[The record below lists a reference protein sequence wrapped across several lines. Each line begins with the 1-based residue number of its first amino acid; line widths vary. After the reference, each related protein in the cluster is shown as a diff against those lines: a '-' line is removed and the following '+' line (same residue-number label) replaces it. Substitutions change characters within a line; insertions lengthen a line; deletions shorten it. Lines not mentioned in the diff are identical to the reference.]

1 MVSEPLHPNT
11 SATESV
17 EDSSR
22 GPSIDPTR
30 HRLRLPTHRLAP
42 DPNDTE
48 SARTWVA
55 NVDGPTAI
63 DLFCGA
69 GGLSLGLQQAGF
81 TVLVGAD
88 VDPLSVETHV
98 ANLGGLGYAGDLT
111 DPTDLVRNLK
121 RWGIKT
127 VDLVAG
133 GVPCQP
139 FSRAGR
145 SKIRSLVASGA
156 RPAHDPRADLWES
169 FMTVVRELR
178 PRAVL
183 LENVPDL
190 AVWNEGSILVGLC
203 ESLRELGYR
212 TDTRVLAAVDYG
224 VPQHR
229 TRLILVAAR
238 PGTIISW
245 PAARTSE
252 RPTIHAAI
260 GDLPPVPAGHFER
273 DTAYGG
279 PQSTLQREL
288 RRGVPTRVRSKVF
301 DHVTRPVRS
310 DDAEAFAYLREGET
324 YAQLP
329 ARLQRYR
336 VDIFAD
342 KYKRLEWNGL
352 SRSIT
357 AHLAKDGYWYI
368 HPEQH
373 RTLSVREA
381 ARIQTFPDW
390 FRFAGAITAQYRQIG
405 NAVPPML
412 ARAVGVELRNALAH
426 APRRGR
432 PRGTGK
438 SFRSRLTEWH
448 KDNAREYPWRTAS
461 NPWHVLIAEICLRR
475 TRAEQVAPVYQR
487 LIELAPTPADMVA
500 RQAEAGEAM
509 RSLGLHWRARNL
521 IAIADEINR
530 RFGGAVPESEVDLL
544 SLPGVGHYVAQA
556 VRCFGFGKPATIVDT
571 NTQRIIT
578 RLLGRTNP
586 SRWQMRLD
594 LYRLGGPRGADASF
608 NYALLDFGALV
619 CQARS
624 PRCGECPARQ
634 ICATYAESKGK
645 AGRKAA

>member
-1 MVSEPLHPNT
+1 VPE
-11 SATESV
+11 
-17 EDSSR
+17 
-22 GPSIDPTR
+22 GPSRTHPAEGADTLRSRRRIDSTR
-30 HRLRLPTHRLAP
+30 QLRLPPHQLAP
-42 DPNDTE
+42 DVRDIE
-48 SARTWVA
+48 AVRTWVNSA
-55 NVDGPTAI
+55 SGPTAI

-81 TVLVGAD
+81 NVLVGAD

-98 ANLGGLGYAGDLT
+98 ANLGGLGYTGDLS
-111 DPTDLVRNLK
+111 DPADLVRQL
-121 RWGIKT
+121 RLWGIKT

-145 SKIRSLVASGA
+145 SKIRSLVAHGA

-169 FMTVVRELR
+169 FLGVVKAVK

-190 AVWNEGSILVGLC
+190 AIWNEGSVLVGLC
-203 ESLRELGYR
+203 ESLRDLGYR
-212 TDTRVLAAVDYG
+212 MDTRVLVAAEYG

-229 TRLILVAAR
+229 TRLILVAIR
-238 PGTIISW
+238 PGTTFSW
-245 PAARTSE
+245 PVPPQSE
-252 RPTIHAAI
+252 RPTIQAAI
-260 GDLPPVPAGHFER
+260 GDLPQVPAGHALRESP
-273 DTAYGG
+273 YGG
-279 PQSTLQREL
+279 PQSTLQEKL
-288 RRGVPTRVRSKVF
+288 RRDVPMTARKTVF
-301 DHVTRPVRS
+301 DHVTRPVRP
-310 DDAEAFAYLREGET
+310 DDAEAFAFLGEGGT
-324 YAQLP
+324 YSQLP
-329 ARLQRYR
+329 PRLQRYR

-390 FRFAGAITAQYRQIG
+390 FRFAGAMTSQYRQIG

-412 ARAVGVELRNALAH
+412 AKAVGVELRTSLIR
-426 APRRGR
+426 PPKRGR
-432 PRGTGK
+432 PRGTGRD
-438 SFRSRLTEWH
+438 FRSRLADWH
-448 KDNAREYPWRTAS
+448 RQNAREYPWRTTS
-461 NPWHVLIAEICLRR
+461 DPWQVLIAEVCLRR
-475 TRAEQVAPVYQR
+475 TKAEQVVPVYQR
-487 LIELAPTPADMVA
+487 LIELAPTPRDLIRQRAEVA
-500 RQAEAGEAM
+500 KAM
-509 RSLGLHWRARNL
+509 RSLGLHWRAQNL
-521 IAIADEINR
+521 IAIGEEIER
-530 RFGGAVPESEVDLL
+530 RFGGAVPESESDLL

-578 RLLGRTNP
+578 RLLGRMNP

-594 LYRLGGPRGADASF
+594 LYRLGGVHGADSAF

-619 CQARS
+619 CRARA
-624 PRCGECPARQ
+624 PRCDECPARQ
-634 ICATYAESKGK
+634 ICATYAANKGK
-645 AGRKAA
+645 TAQKAA